1 MRIKLIANPVS
12 GGNARSRIQLARET
26 LQRLGAEVELSLTA
40 ARGDARRAASQAVS
54 EGYDR
59 IVAAGGDGT
68 LNEVI
73 NGVASPELPIAFL
86 PLGTVNV
93 FALEAGIPLQIE
105 TACAIALQGVPRRI
119 TLGRING
126 ELFLLMA
133 SAGWDAAAVA
143 GVRPGLKKRLGR
155 LAYALSAVEAL
166 LFRTPPAL
174 QLQLPDG
181 RNLSGFGA
189 VVSNCRYYGGSYVV
203 TPDASMFKEDLEVC
217 LLCHGS
223 RTALLRFAVSLALKR
238 PLRAPLV
245 QVLTVDGVRIKG
257 EGVAVQV
264 DGDDFGCLP
273 VRIEA
278 VRRAVTMVLPDKTVC

>member
-12 GGNARSRIQLARET
+12 GGDARSRIQLARET
-26 LQRLGAEVELSLTA
+26 LQSLGAEVELSLTTT
-40 ARGDARRAASQAVS
+40 RGDARRYAAEAVS
-54 EGYDR
+54 AGYDR
-59 IVAAGGDGT
+59 LVAAGGDGT

-73 NGVASPELPIAFL
+73 NGVAAPELPIAFL

-105 TACAIALQGVPRRI
+105 KACAIAVQGAPRTI

-143 GVRPGLKKRLGR
+143 GVRPGLKKLFGR
-155 LAYALSAVEAL
+155 LAYAVSAVEAL
-166 LFRTPPAL
+166 LSRPPSAL

-189 VVSNCRYYGGSYVV
+189 VVSNCRHYGGSYVV
-203 TPDASMFKEDLEVC
+203 TPEASMFKEDLEVC
-217 LLCHGS
+217 LLSHGS
-223 RTALLRFAVSLALKR
+223 RTALLRFALSLALKR

-245 QVLTVDGVRIKG
+245 QALTVDGVMIKG

-264 DGDDFGCLP
+264 DGDDFGRLP

-278 VRRAVTMVLPDKTVC
+278 VPHAVTMVLPEKTIG